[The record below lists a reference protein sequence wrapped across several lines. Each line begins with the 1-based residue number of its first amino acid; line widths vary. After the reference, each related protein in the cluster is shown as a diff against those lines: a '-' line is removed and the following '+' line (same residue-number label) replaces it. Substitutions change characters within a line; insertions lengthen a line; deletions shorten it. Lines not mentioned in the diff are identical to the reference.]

1 MWYSKLNNKRLW
13 KIFSEISDI
22 PRESGNEEGIREYL
36 LSWAEQ
42 NKIEASSDRKGNVYM
57 KKGATKGMEKLPP
70 VALQAHIDMV
80 CVKKEGSSHD
90 FTKDPIHIK
99 TDGNYIFAAD
109 TTLGADDGIGVAIIL
124 DILSDPEAKHGP
136 IEGIFTVEE
145 ETGLGGAY
153 AIEGDRIQ
161 ARRLINID
169 SEEEGILYIGCA
181 GGVDIDA
188 TMKLKYEK
196 ATGTALAVSV
206 SGLLGGHSGGEIHK
220 ERANAISILARY
232 LDRLPSFQIA
242 SIAGGTRRNVIPFS
256 AEAVITVS
264 NKDAA
269 ISQAKTLQEEL
280 SEEFKLTDPGIKL
293 TVTET
298 EMPEMAIKTKKSQK
312 IAGLLFASPT
322 GVKGMSAII
331 VDRGTPGFSI
341 GKVEDKMG
349 IRGAAVSELVFED
362 CVVPKT
368 NLIGKEGEGFK
379 IAMSA
384 LDGGRI
390 GIAAQALG
398 IAEAAIDASVE
409 YSKQRSQFGKPISAL
424 QGIQWY
430 LADMATR
437 TEAAKLLILQAA
449 DMRSRGE
456 NVTKEAAM
464 AKYFASENAVY
475 VTDRAVQIHGGY
487 GYMKDYPIERMYRD
501 ARITPLY
508 EGTSEVQ
515 KMVISRAVIGK

>member
-1 MWYSKLNNKRLW
+1 MNFKLTP
-13 KIFSEISDI
+13 DH
-22 PRESGNEEGIREYL
+22 
-36 LSWAEQ
+36 
-42 NKIEASSDRKGNVYM
+42 EAIIADVK
-57 KKGATKGMEKLPP
+57 AF
-70 VALQAHIDMV
+70 A
-80 CVKKEGSSHD
+80 KKEIA
-90 FTKDPIHIK
+90 PL
-99 TDGNYIFAAD
+99 AA
-109 TTLGADDGIGVAIIL
+109 
-124 DILSDPEAKHGP
+124 E
-136 IEGIFTVEE
+136 
-145 ETGLGGAY
+145 
-153 AIEGDRIQ
+153 
-161 ARRLINID
+161 ID
-169 SEEEGILYIGCA
+169 SESKFPAEIIKKMAELGYMGINIQEEYGGSGLDDVYKVLVVREIAKYCASTAEILAVQSLVNDIIIRKGTEEQKQKYLPMVNEGKLGAFALTEAGAGSDAGAVRTKAISHGDNYIINGSKCFISNMGPEEGDFVIL
-181 GGVDIDA
+181 
-188 TMKLKYEK
+188 
-196 ATGTALAVSV
+196 
-206 SGLLGGHSGGEIHK
+206 
-220 ERANAISILARY
+220 
-232 LDRLPSFQIA
+232 IA
-242 SIAGGTRRNVIPFS
+242 
-256 AEAVITVS
+256 
-264 NKDAA
+264 
-269 ISQAKTLQEEL
+269 
-280 SEEFKLTDPGIKL
+280 LTDP
-293 TVTET
+293 
-298 EMPEMAIKTKKSQK
+298 S
-312 IAGLLFASPT
+312 AGM
-322 GVKGMSAII
+322 KGMSAII

-349 IRGAAVSELVFED
+349 IRGAAVSELIFED

-398 IAEAAIDASVE
+398 IAEAAIEASVE
-409 YSKQRSQFGKPISAL
+409 YSKQRNQFGKPVSAL

-464 AKYFASENAVY
+464 AKYYASENAVY

>member
-1 MWYSKLNNKRLW
+1 MNFKLTP
-13 KIFSEISDI
+13 DH
-22 PRESGNEEGIREYL
+22 
-36 LSWAEQ
+36 
-42 NKIEASSDRKGNVYM
+42 EAIIADVK
-57 KKGATKGMEKLPP
+57 AF
-70 VALQAHIDMV
+70 A
-80 CVKKEGSSHD
+80 KKEIA
-90 FTKDPIHIK
+90 PL
-99 TDGNYIFAAD
+99 AA
-109 TTLGADDGIGVAIIL
+109 
-124 DILSDPEAKHGP
+124 E
-136 IEGIFTVEE
+136 
-145 ETGLGGAY
+145 
-153 AIEGDRIQ
+153 
-161 ARRLINID
+161 ID
-169 SEEEGILYIGCA
+169 SESKFPAEIIKKMAELGYMGINIPEEYGGSGLDDVYKVLVVREIAKYCA
-181 GGVDIDA
+181 S
-188 TMKLKYEK
+188 
-196 ATGTALAVSV
+196 TAEILAVQSLV
-206 SGLLGGHSGGEIHK
+206 NDIIIRKGTEEQKKKYLPMVNEGKLGAFALTEAGAGSDAGAVRTK
-220 ERANAISILARY
+220 AISDGDNYIINGSKCFISNMGPDEGDFVIL
-232 LDRLPSFQIA
+232 IA
-242 SIAGGTRRNVIPFS
+242 
-256 AEAVITVS
+256 
-264 NKDAA
+264 
-269 ISQAKTLQEEL
+269 
-280 SEEFKLTDPGIKL
+280 LTDP
-293 TVTET
+293 
-298 EMPEMAIKTKKSQK
+298 S
-312 IAGLLFASPT
+312 AGM
-322 GVKGMSAII
+322 KGMSAII

-349 IRGAAVSELVFED
+349 IRGAAVSELIFED

-398 IAEAAIDASVE
+398 IAEAAIEASVE
-409 YSKQRSQFGKPISAL
+409 YSKQRNQFGKPVSAL

-464 AKYFASENAVY
+464 AKYYASENAVY

>member
-1 MWYSKLNNKRLW
+1 M
-13 KIFSEISDI
+13 
-22 PRESGNEEGIREYL
+22 
-36 LSWAEQ
+36 
-42 NKIEASSDRKGNVYM
+42 
-57 KKGATKGMEKLPP
+57 
-70 VALQAHIDMV
+70 
-80 CVKKEGSSHD
+80 
-90 FTKDPIHIK
+90 
-99 TDGNYIFAAD
+99 
-109 TTLGADDGIGVAIIL
+109 
-124 DILSDPEAKHGP
+124 
-136 IEGIFTVEE
+136 
-145 ETGLGGAY
+145 
-153 AIEGDRIQ
+153 
-161 ARRLINID
+161 
-169 SEEEGILYIGCA
+169 
-181 GGVDIDA
+181 
-188 TMKLKYEK
+188 
-196 ATGTALAVSV
+196 
-206 SGLLGGHSGGEIHK
+206 
-220 ERANAISILARY
+220 
-232 LDRLPSFQIA
+232 
-242 SIAGGTRRNVIPFS
+242 
-256 AEAVITVS
+256 
-264 NKDAA
+264 
-269 ISQAKTLQEEL
+269 
-280 SEEFKLTDPGIKL
+280 EFKLTPDHEAIIADVRAFAKKEIAPFAAEIDAESKFPAEIIKKMAELGYMGINI
-293 TVTET
+293 
-298 EMPEMAIKTKKSQK
+298 PEEYGG
-312 IAGLLFASPT
+312 AGLDDVYKVLVVREIAKCCASTAEILAVQSLVNDILVTKGTKEQKEKYLPMVAEGKIGAFALTEAGAGSDASAARTKAVSDGDNYIINGSKCFISNMGPEEGDYVILIALT
-322 GVKGMSAII
+322 DPSAGVKGMSAII

-362 CVVPKT
+362 RVVPKT
-368 NLIGKEGEGFK
+368 NLSGKEGEGFK

>member
-1 MWYSKLNNKRLW
+1 M
-13 KIFSEISDI
+13 
-22 PRESGNEEGIREYL
+22 
-36 LSWAEQ
+36 
-42 NKIEASSDRKGNVYM
+42 
-57 KKGATKGMEKLPP
+57 
-70 VALQAHIDMV
+70 
-80 CVKKEGSSHD
+80 
-90 FTKDPIHIK
+90 
-99 TDGNYIFAAD
+99 
-109 TTLGADDGIGVAIIL
+109 
-124 DILSDPEAKHGP
+124 
-136 IEGIFTVEE
+136 
-145 ETGLGGAY
+145 
-153 AIEGDRIQ
+153 
-161 ARRLINID
+161 
-169 SEEEGILYIGCA
+169 
-181 GGVDIDA
+181 
-188 TMKLKYEK
+188 
-196 ATGTALAVSV
+196 
-206 SGLLGGHSGGEIHK
+206 
-220 ERANAISILARY
+220 
-232 LDRLPSFQIA
+232 
-242 SIAGGTRRNVIPFS
+242 
-256 AEAVITVS
+256 
-264 NKDAA
+264 
-269 ISQAKTLQEEL
+269 
-280 SEEFKLTDPGIKL
+280 EFKLTPDHEAIIADVRAFAKKEIAPFAAEIDAESKFPAEIIKKMAELGYMGINI
-293 TVTET
+293 
-298 EMPEMAIKTKKSQK
+298 PEEYGG
-312 IAGLLFASPT
+312 AGLDDVYKVLVVREIAKCCASTAEILAVQSLVNDILVTKGTKEQKEKYLPMVAEGKIGAFALTEAGAGSDASAARTKAVSDGDNYIINGSKCFISNMGPEEGDYVILIALT
-322 GVKGMSAII
+322 DPSAGVKGMSAII

-368 NLIGKEGEGFK
+368 NLIGKEGEGLK

>member
-1 MWYSKLNNKRLW
+1 M
-13 KIFSEISDI
+13 
-22 PRESGNEEGIREYL
+22 G
-36 LSWAEQ
+36 
-42 NKIEASSDRKGNVYM
+42 
-57 KKGATKGMEKLPP
+57 
-70 VALQAHIDMV
+70 
-80 CVKKEGSSHD
+80 
-90 FTKDPIHIK
+90 
-99 TDGNYIFAAD
+99 
-109 TTLGADDGIGVAIIL
+109 
-124 DILSDPEAKHGP
+124 
-136 IEGIFTVEE
+136 
-145 ETGLGGAY
+145 
-153 AIEGDRIQ
+153 
-161 ARRLINID
+161 
-169 SEEEGILYIGCA
+169 
-181 GGVDIDA
+181 
-188 TMKLKYEK
+188 
-196 ATGTALAVSV
+196 
-206 SGLLGGHSGGEIHK
+206 
-220 ERANAISILARY
+220 
-232 LDRLPSFQIA
+232 
-242 SIAGGTRRNVIPFS
+242 
-256 AEAVITVS
+256 
-264 NKDAA
+264 
-269 ISQAKTLQEEL
+269 
-280 SEEFKLTDPGIKL
+280 FKLTPDHEAIIADVRAFAKKEIAPFAAEIDAESKFPAEIIKKMAELGYMGINI
-293 TVTET
+293 
-298 EMPEMAIKTKKSQK
+298 PEEYGG
-312 IAGLLFASPT
+312 AGLDDVYKVLVVREIAKCCASTAEILAVQSLVNDILVTKGTKEQKEKYLPMVAEGRIGAFALTEAGAGSDASAARTKAVSDGDNYIINGSKCFISNMGPEEGDYVILIALT
-322 GVKGMSAII
+322 DPSAGVKGMSAII

-409 YSKQRSQFGKPISAL
+409 YSKQRNQFGKPISAL

-437 TEAAKLLILQAA
+437 TEAAKLLILKAA